1 MICEHMFDTVTG
13 VAFAQRSFEEL
24 GTPLAE
30 VTFCVVD
37 LETTG
42 GSPADHAITEVGA
55 LKVRLGEAV
64 GTFQTLVDPG
74 EPVPA
79 FVRLL
84 TGITDEMLID
94 APPIETVLPAFLEFL
109 GGSVF
114 VAHNARFDAS
124 FLDAALVRCG
134 YGRLGNQVVDTAR
147 LARKI
152 LAGEVPNHRLQ
163 TLATYLRCAHRPCHR
178 AFADVLATTDVL
190 HYLIE
195 RAAGFGV
202 TTLEDLLAMSATRMD
217 GTFSKIDLCHDLPKG
232 PGVYRFLGSSGETL
246 YVGKAADV
254 RSRVRSYFYGDP
266 RRRMRDLLKET
277 QRVDVERYDSTLEA
291 EVAEARA
298 IALEKPP
305 YNRRGK
311 RTGTW
316 YVKIDHRAR
325 VPRVSPVRVPKEDHA
340 LYIGPLTSLKTA
352 RALLDSI
359 RDALP
364 VHRCSDPARCG
375 GCAFA
380 QMGMCA
386 GEEAGQHREVL
397 RRIAIAVGCDPGLI
411 LGSLHER
418 MSALARRERYEEAA
432 EVRSRAA
439 LLEGT
444 LATRS
449 EMQALLDARSLTLT
463 DERRVWWIAHGQLV
477 AAADAGEELPPAIPG
492 ARGFTHVGAFWPP
505 GPHREAR
512 VIASWIR
519 RNAATLRIL
528 EVEGTWSMPAGAGPV
543 GRFQERGATAS
554 TD

>member
-1 MICEHMFDTVTG
+1 MLCEHMFDTVPSM
-13 VAFAQRSFEEL
+13 AFAQRSFEDL

-55 LKVRLGEAV
+55 VKVRRGETI

-79 FVRLL
+79 FIRLL
-84 TGITDEMLID
+84 TGITDQMLVD

-114 VAHNARFDAS
+114 VAHNARFDSS
-124 FLDAALVRCG
+124 FLDTALLRSG
-134 YGRLGNQVVDTAR
+134 YGRLGNQVVDTAG

-152 LAGEVPNHRLQ
+152 LAGEVRDHRLK
-163 TLATYLRCAHRPCHR
+163 TLATHLRCAHQPCHR
-178 AFADVLATTDVL
+178 AFADVLATTEVL
-190 HYLIE
+190 HHLIE
-195 RAAGFGV
+195 RATGYGV
-202 TTLEDLLAMSATRMD
+202 TTLEDLLAVTATRMD
-217 GTFSKIDLCHDLPKG
+217 GTFAKIDLCRDLPRG
-232 PGVYRFLGSSGETL
+232 PGVYRFVGASGQTL

-266 RRRMRDLLKET
+266 RRRMRDLLRET
-277 QRVDVERYDSTLEA
+277 QRVDVEPHVSTLEA

-298 IALEKPP
+298 IARETPP

-311 RTGTW
+311 RSGHW

-325 VPRVSPVRVPKEDHA
+325 VPRLSPVRVPKEDHA
-340 LYIGPLTSLKTA
+340 LYIGPLGSLRVA
-352 RALLDSI
+352 RSLLDSI

-364 VHRCSDPARCG
+364 VHRCSDPARCK
-375 GCAFA
+375 GCVFS
-380 QMGMCA
+380 QMGTCP
-386 GEEAGQHREVL
+386 GDSEDRHREIL
-397 RRIAIAVGCDPGLI
+397 RRIAVAVGCDPGLI
-411 LGSLHER
+411 LGSLHRR
-418 MSALARRERYEEAA
+418 MLALAELERFEEAA
-432 EVRSRAA
+432 EVRVRGAM
-439 LLEGT
+439 LEGT
-444 LATRS
+444 LATRL
-449 EMQALLDARSLTLT
+449 EMQALLDARRITLT
-463 DERRVWWIAHGQLV
+463 DGSRVWCIAHGQLV
-477 AAADAGEELPPAIPG
+477 AAADAGSLPAAHDG
-492 ARGFTHVGAFWPP
+492 RGFTHVGCFWPP

-519 RNAATLRIL
+519 RNAASLNL
-528 EVEGTWSMPAGAGPV
+528 VEVEGTWCMPAAAGPV
-543 GRFQERGATAS
+543 GRFQERAATAS